1 MNKSQSFKRLLLA
14 LMTPAFLVC
23 AAASALAQGVED
35 DFPDAGGP
43 PSGEDVIQIGNDV
56 FIDCG
61 QVFGTESSGSAR
73 GQEPDPDP
81 EQTED
86 LKRLC
91 IEAGIFPPASE
102 TYSPTGLQY
111 ENTGF

>member
-1 MNKSQSFKRLLLA
+1 MA
-14 LMTPAFLVC
+14 LSAPAFVAC

-35 DFPDAGGP
+35 DFPDADGP

-61 QVFGTESSGSAR
+61 RIFETEYSGAAA
-73 GQEPDPDP
+73 GGEPDPDP
-81 EQTED
+81 EQTEE

-91 IEAGIFPPASE
+91 VEAGIFPPASV
-102 TYSPTGLQY
+102 TNLPTGLQY
-111 ENTGF
+111 ENMGS

>member
-1 MNKSQSFKRLLLA
+1 MNENQSFKRLLLA
-14 LMTPAFLVC
+14 LMVPAFVVC
-23 AAASALAQGVED
+23 AAASALAQEVGD

-61 QVFGTESSGSAR
+61 QVFGTEPSGPTA
-73 GQEPDPDP
+73 GGEPDPDP
-81 EQTED
+81 EQTEE
-86 LKRLC
+86 LKRVC

-102 TYSPTGLQY
+102 ANSPTGLQY
-111 ENTGF
+111 ENTGS

>member
-1 MNKSQSFKRLLLA
+1 MRSRIG
-14 LMTPAFLVC
+14 PGP
-23 AAASALAQGVED
+23 GVED

-61 QVFGTESSGSAR
+61 HIFETESSGFAA
-73 GQEPDPDP
+73 GGEPDPDP
-81 EQTED
+81 EQTEE
-86 LKRLC
+86 LKRVC

-102 TYSPTGLQY
+102 TNSPTGVQY
-111 ENTGF
+111 ANTSS

>member
-1 MNKSQSFKRLLLA
+1 MNKSQSFKRLLLTLTA
-14 LMTPAFLVC
+14 PAFLVC
-23 AAASALAQGVED
+23 VAASALAQGVED

-43 PSGEDVIQIGNDV
+43 PRGEDVIQIGNDV

-61 QVFGTESSGSAR
+61 QVFGTESSGPAQ

-91 IEAGIFPPASE
+91 IEAGIFPLASE
-102 TYSPTGLQY
+102 TDSPTGLQY
-111 ENTGF
+111 ENTGS

>member
-1 MNKSQSFKRLLLA
+1 MNESQSFKRLLLA
-14 LMTPAFLVC
+14 LMTPAFLAC

-43 PSGEDVIQIGNDV
+43 PSGEDVIQIGNDI

-61 QVFGTESSGSAR
+61 QVFGTESLGPAP
-73 GQEPDPDP
+73 GGEPDSDP
-81 EQTED
+81 EQTEE

-91 IEAGIFPPASE
+91 MEAGIFPPASE
-102 TYSPTGLQY
+102 ADSPTSLQY
-111 ENTGF
+111 ENTGL

>member
-1 MNKSQSFKRLLLA
+1 MNDTQSYKRLLLA
-14 LMTPAFLVC
+14 LMAPAFLIC
-23 AAASALAQGVED
+23 AAASALAQEVED

-61 QVFGTESSGSAR
+61 QVFGTQPSGAAP
-73 GQEPDPDP
+73 GGEPDPDP
-81 EQTED
+81 EQTEE

-91 IEAGIFPPASE
+91 TEAGIVPPASE
-102 TYSPTGLQY
+102 TNSPAGLQY
-111 ENTGF
+111 ENMGS

>member
-1 MNKSQSFKRLLLA
+1 MNNSQSFKRLLLT
-14 LMTPAFLVC
+14 LMASVFLVC

-56 FIDCG
+56 FIDCA
-61 QVFGTESSGSAR
+61 QVFGTKSSGPAP
-73 GQEPDPDP
+73 GQAPNPDP

-91 IEAGIFPPASE
+91 LEAGIVPPVSE
-102 TYSPTGLQY
+102 ANSPTGLQY
-111 ENTGF
+111 ENTDS